1 MVRIVAAA
9 RVRVGDEEPMSVV
22 LFVVG
27 LLITAAGFVT
37 IGFGIPI
44 NAFSLGNTLII
55 SGTVAVCSGL
65 ILIGLSMAVRQLSR
79 IAAALRSQAGMP
91 KAVRPVAHEVSAGE
105 SLVPPTAKLTPVAAR
120 QAAAPAPSFAPPP
133 RAQESAPMQPA
144 PMQSAPM
151 SSARPAEHRMSEH
164 RVAAPPA
171 EEEKGPLQWLR
182 KKPSAPAAP
191 AQGANDPSMLDIA
204 DEAPLSPRPPRLP
217 FTTPPMA
224 TEPAMEPRSW
234 PQPGRDAGELKP
246 VSRNEQIPRVAPQ
259 MDPAKDKMFD
269 VVWPDG
275 RHTPPPVVPEPAA
288 QEYATRREAQV
299 EMPPPPPMPTM
310 RRDEPVADKPSDELP
325 LPPANERTPAVLKS
339 GVIDGMAYTL
349 YADGSIEADLPNGVV
364 KFASV
369 DALRAHLEKQT

>member
-1 MVRIVAAA
+1 
-9 RVRVGDEEPMSVV
+9 MSVV
-22 LFVVG
+22 LLVLG

-65 ILIGLSMAVRQLSR
+65 ILIALAVAVRQLTR
-79 IAAALRSQAGMP
+79 IAAALRSQAAMP
-91 KAVRPVAHEVSAGE
+91 KAVRSAAAEAPAGE
-105 SLVPPTAKLTPVAAR
+105 GLVPPTAKLTPVAAR
-120 QAAAPAPSFAPPP
+120 QAAAPAFVQPP
-133 RAQESAPMQPA
+133 RAPEPA
-144 PMQSAPM
+144 PMQAAP
-151 SSARPAEHRMSEH
+151 RPSEHRMSEH

-191 AQGANDPSMLDIA
+191 APSVNEPSMLNVP

-224 TEPAMEPRSW
+224 AEPEPRGWTS
-234 PQPGRDAGELKP
+234 PGRDAGELKP

-259 MDPAKDKMFD
+259 VEPAKDKMFD

-275 RHTPPPVVPEPAA
+275 RHTPPPVVPEPAV
-288 QEYATRREAQV
+288 RREAKV
-299 EMPPPPPMPTM
+299 EMPPPPPVPTA
-310 RRDEPVADKPSDELP
+310 RAEEPATDNQSDELP

-349 YADGSIEADLPNGVV
+349 YADGSIEADLPNGVI